1 VQVWTVKDGK
11 LVKDGDWFQA
21 YREVIKKHLA
31 LVN

>member
-1 VQVWTVKDGK
+1 VWTVKDGK
-11 LVKDGDWFQA
+11 LAKDGDWFQA